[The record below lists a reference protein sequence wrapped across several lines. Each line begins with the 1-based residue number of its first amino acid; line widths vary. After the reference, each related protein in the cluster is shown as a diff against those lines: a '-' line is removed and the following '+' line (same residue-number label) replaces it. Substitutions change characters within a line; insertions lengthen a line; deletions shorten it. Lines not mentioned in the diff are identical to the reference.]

1 MINYLI
7 NLTMKKFLL
16 LLVLLVSSS
25 ISSQIFVFHPVQVP
39 GDQIETFEKIQTEY
53 VQKIAQDAVDNGNL
67 GAWALLKA
75 FNATEDDYNYLWVH
89 LYQDV
94 DQVVDKFSWWS
105 NSEDVLGIKPD
116 ILYGDIDAKADRRY
130 FYKMEMAIP
139 NSDQGEWVILNFG
152 NPDNVEQFLKDSE
165 KIVMPHFKRM
175 IPKSGMLGWGVATK
189 ITPQGNNPQGGKYST
204 AMTYD
209 VYDNLKNVMLHMAG
223 GAAVEGLE
231 IDKLNPPNFSIRGIF
246 RVVTGT
252 E

>member
-1 MINYLI
+1 
-7 NLTMKKFLL
+7 MKKFLL

-189 ITPQGNNPQGGKYST
+189 ITPQGEEFSSV
-204 AMTYD
+204 MTYD
-209 VYDNLKNVMLHMAG
+209 SYDSLENVMLHLAG
-223 GAAVEGLE
+223 KGVIEGLPF
-231 IDKLNPPNFSIRGIF
+231 DKLAPVDWTMRPVMQVIS
-246 RVVTGT
+246 VTDPRQ
-252 E
+252 